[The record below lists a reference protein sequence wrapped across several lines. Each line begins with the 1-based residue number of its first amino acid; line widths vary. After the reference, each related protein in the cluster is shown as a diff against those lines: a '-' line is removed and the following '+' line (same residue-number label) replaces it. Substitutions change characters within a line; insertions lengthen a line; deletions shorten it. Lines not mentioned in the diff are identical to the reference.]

1 MGEHFADCVDICAIA
16 QEQGGVGVAEAV
28 ECDVLCDSGC
38 REPFLEL
45 VVDDG
50 RGYVL
55 EYESCA
61 WLSAKFVGF
70 VRDRECCLGLGLFC
84 FDADA
89 VASVWVGGKVFPG
102 ELEDVASSES
112 CEAGEERGCFDYW
125 VLAWSLGKFLKFFC
139 CEVFSSCV
147 FGFYFFK
154 VVVDVFR

>member
-1 MGEHFADCVDICAIA
+1 MVLLFLVSLLFDADGFCCLAFATIYYFCIYLRCAYVFVSEHLADCVDICAVA

-28 ECDVLCDSGC
+28 ECNVLGDSGC

-89 VASVWVGGKVFPG
+89 VASVWVGSKVFPG

-112 CEAGEERGCFDYW
+112 CEAGEE
-125 VLAWSLGKFLKFFC
+125 
-139 CEVFSSCV
+139 
-147 FGFYFFK
+147 
-154 VVVDVFR
+154 